1 MPLANNPGW
10 YTLSIVVPCYN
21 EEASLPLFYDR
32 LSAVTGDLPE
42 ARLELILVDDGSADG
57 TLAAARALRERDP
70 RVRVLAFSRNFG
82 KEAAMLA
89 GMAAA
94 SGDLIAVMDADLQD
108 PPSLLP
114 EMIRAVRE
122 EGWDCAAA
130 RRVSRKGEP
139 PIRSFFARRFYRLI
153 NKLSR
158 TEIADGARDFRV
170 MTRQVVE
177 AILSL
182 PEVNRFSKGIFS
194 WVGFRTKW
202 VEYENVA
209 RVAGETKWSFWR
221 LFLYSLDGIVA
232 FSTLPLSI
240 ASVAGLVFCLASFV
254 MILVII
260 VKTLIW
266 GDPVGGWPSLVCILF
281 FISGIQLFCMGI
293 LGQYLS
299 KTYLEA
305 KRRPLYIL
313 REDSGKPESSK
324 EKE

>member
-1 MPLANNPGW
+1 M
-10 YTLSIVVPCYN
+10 
-21 EEASLPLFYDR
+21 
-32 LSAVTGDLPE
+32 
-42 ARLELILVDDGSADG
+42 
-57 TLAAARALRERDP
+57 
-70 RVRVLAFSRNFG
+70 
-82 KEAAMLA
+82 
-89 GMAAA
+89 
-94 SGDLIAVMDADLQD
+94 
-108 PPSLLP
+108 
-114 EMIRAVRE
+114 
-122 EGWDCAAA
+122 
-130 RRVSRKGEP
+130 
-139 PIRSFFARRFYRLI
+139 I